1 MTSGGKRKGAGRPAP
16 RGERKE
22 VTSIRITPTLRAFLE
37 EQPESMSDVIEDAM
51 RRTKAFREWEKT
63 RNG

>member
-1 MTSGGKRKGAGRPAP
+1 MTSGGKRPGAGRPAT

-22 VTSIRITPTLRAFLE
+22 SVTLRVTPTLRAFLE